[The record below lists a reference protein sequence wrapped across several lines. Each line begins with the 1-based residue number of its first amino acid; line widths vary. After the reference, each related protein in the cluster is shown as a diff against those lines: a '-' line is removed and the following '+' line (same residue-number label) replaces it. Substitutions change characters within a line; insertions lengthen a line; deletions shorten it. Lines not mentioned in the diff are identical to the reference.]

1 MQDIIIVGVLAVM
14 LVIGISSTIK
24 HFKGKSSCCGGGNTY
39 ISKKKLK
46 NIIAKKTFIVEGMTC
61 ENCEARVT
69 RAIND
74 MEGLAAKVNLK
85 KKEVVVSMEKEVAD
99 EVIKATIEKAGYEV
113 TEVR

>member
-1 MQDIIIVGVLAVM
+1 MQDFIIVAILALL
-14 LVIGISSTIK
+14 LVIGISSTVK

-46 NIIAKKTFIVEGMTC
+46 KVIAKKSFIVEGMTC

-74 MEGLAAKVNLK
+74 IDGLAAKVNLK
-85 KKEVVVSMEKEVAD
+85 KKEVVVSMEKEVSD
-99 EVIKATIEKAGYEV
+99 DVIKAAIEKAGYEV
-113 TEVR
+113 